1 MRWDST
7 TNLYS
12 KAHRMNYPLMNRH
25 IKVLS
30 SLNTITMIVL
40 WPNKTHGSLRIARG
54 KLRPTQ
60 KYKQIQTKSKYLI
73 PDIYTVHQSLN
84 VKYGIRVLASEVL
97 PETSR
102 QFISSNISRISKWAL
117 SHFSQFFPYSHNA
130 RTSFMGIEFGEATPW
145 KIPPLSVSLL

>member
-1 MRWDST
+1 MRWDSTT

-40 WPNKTHGSLRIARG
+40 WPNKNHGSWRIARG

-60 KYKQIQTKSKYLI
+60 KYKQIQTKYLI
-73 PDIYTVHQSLN
+73 PNKSNLN
-84 VKYGIRVLASEVL
+84 ANYGIRVLASGVL